1 MEKSLMG
8 LDAAAIDK
16 WTVVDM
22 KKHWKVIFP
31 IEQR

>member
-1 MEKSLMG
+1 MG